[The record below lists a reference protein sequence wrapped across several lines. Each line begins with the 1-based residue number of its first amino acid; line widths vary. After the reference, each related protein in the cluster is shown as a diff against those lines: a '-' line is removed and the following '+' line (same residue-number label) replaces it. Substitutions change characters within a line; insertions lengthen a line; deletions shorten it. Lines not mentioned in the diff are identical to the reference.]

1 MAIMK
6 RQQYEAAFKAK
17 VALEAVKGEK
27 TVAQIASEFGVH
39 PNQVRKWKDQLLS
52 MLPELFSDRRKKR
65 EEARDEL
72 EAELFRQIGQLRER
86 TSGLKRILVATVEL
100 KKQLVGRDNE
110 AIAVA
115 RQCELLE
122 LSRSYYYYYSVRLVM
137 MRKTLSRHGF

>member
-65 EEARDEL
+65 EEDRDEL
-72 EAELFRQIGQLRER
+72 EAELFRQIGQLRVENEW
-86 TSGLKRILVATVEL
+86 LKKKISAATVEE
-100 KKQLVGRDNE
+100 KKQLVERDNK

-115 RQCELLE
+115 RQCELLR
-122 LSRSYYYYYSVRLVM
+122 LSRSSSLIITVQAVM
-137 MRKTLSRHGF
+137 MSITLS